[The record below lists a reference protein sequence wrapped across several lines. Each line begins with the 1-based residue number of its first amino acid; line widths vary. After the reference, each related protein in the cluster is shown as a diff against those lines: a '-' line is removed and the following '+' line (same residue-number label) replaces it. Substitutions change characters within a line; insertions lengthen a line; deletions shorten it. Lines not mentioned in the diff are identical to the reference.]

1 MFSGII
7 AAVNDFSIP
16 IDRVVGTSSGA
27 LAAALFASGLD
38 SFQIATGESRRW
50 EENVKMEMK
59 ERKRER
65 E

>member
-1 MFSGII
+1 M
-7 AAVNDFSIP
+7 NDFSIP